1 MADILTA
8 TRWPTNAALIAD
20 AARLGYIDDHC
31 LDTTYGEGKF
41 WTEFKPKALIKNDKY
56 KGGDGDVTNFDV
68 TRPPMHLEGLFPTV
82 VFDPPY
88 RLNGTPD
95 LGEFD
100 DRYGTD
106 QKVRWQDRL
115 ELVVEGSVG
124 ASRMVR
130 SKGTL
135 LVKCMDQVV
144 SGKKV
149 WQTHLVTN
157 AVTESGDFTLEDRMD
172 MLITP
177 RKQRSQIHSRQN
189 YSTLLIFRRNP

>member
-1 MADILTA
+1 
-8 TRWPTNAALIAD
+8 
-20 AARLGYIDDHC
+20 
-31 LDTTYGEGKF
+31 
-41 WTEFKPKALIKNDKY
+41 
-56 KGGDGDVTNFDV
+56 
-68 TRPPMHLEGLFPTV
+68 
-82 VFDPPY
+82 
-88 RLNGTPD
+88 
-95 LGEFD
+95 
-100 DRYGTD
+100 
-106 QKVRWQDRL
+106 
-115 ELVVEGSVG
+115 
-124 ASRMVR
+124 MVR